1 MTANEEVVMVEIG
14 GAIAPSFDSVVQT
27 VKGKLSTVGTY
38 YSKLKEQQEKLSAIK
53 GNKSVQQLG
62 KAFASSANNAK
73 TFTSGIGFAINMGKK
88 LASVNAITA
97 GQASLAKSLGVSAKG
112 LETWEG
118 VAQEAGLKAGSV
130 GKFMNEMSNKIG
142 KSKQLGNGKPFGGA
156 LEKMGLSF
164 KDIEKMSPEQKF
176 KTITSAL
183 KKLDDADLAKSLG
196 KQVFGGDS
204 SQFVGHIR
212 TLSGSM
218 DEIYNKQAKQSLLT
232 EEGRQGAEK
241 YSEAMGGIGTV
252 VSSASAEFSG
262 LIGGALA
269 PYVKTLAPKIGALF
283 NEHRDDIKKF
293 GKMLG
298 EALPKIGE
306 FAFTLLKV
314 LTSVGSTVLSVIDAV
329 GGFGTVAAI
338 VGAVMTAKF
347 AFSGYQMAN
356 SLWGIGKALA
366 PLVSGALPYLSSMFM
381 AVGTTISSIAST
393 VFPALIAGIK
403 AVGLAVMSNP
413 ITAIIGLAVLAVG
426 RLIYAWDDLKKSFK
440 EGGILGA
447 AATFFGIGG
456 DDEEEN
462 KKTPV
467 KSKPTLARGEVPDVV
482 GRKSSGSNESQVAVG
497 IESPR
502 VKAVIQKTPLSKPEL
517 ISSGSTNQGVLRRQQ
532 GEFDKPSGPANIE
545 LPRIGA
551 TTQKKPLSK
560 LELVSSGSTNQ
571 GALRRQQGEFNKPS
585 GPANIELPRVG
596 TTTQKTHLSKP
607 NLTSSVGTQT
617 DVWRRQQDESC
628 HGNYAYTG
636 GDATQTVNARSLP
649 LMSSPSSNSVQS
661 RQNIDNRN
669 ITINV
674 HATEGQSPKEIAQET
689 FVVLNNDA
697 GVLYDAC

>member
-1 MTANEEVVMVEIG
+1 MTARVETVMVEVG
-14 GAIAPSFDSVVQT
+14 GAIAPLLDSVVESA
-27 VKGKLSTVGTY
+27 KGKLSKVGESY
-38 YSKLKEQQEKLSAIK
+38 DKLKKQQEKLSAIK
-53 GNKSVQQLG
+53 GNESVQQLG
-62 KAFASSANNAK
+62 KAFASSAKNAK

-97 GQASLAKSLGVSAKG
+97 GQAALAKSLGVSAKG

-118 VAQEAGLKAGSV
+118 VAQGAGLKAGSV

-156 LEKMGLSF
+156 LKKMGLSF

-241 YSEAMGGIGTV
+241 YSDAMGSIGTV

-262 LIGGALA
+262 LIGGALE
-269 PYVKTLAPKIGALF
+269 PYVATLAPKIGALF

-306 FAFTLLKV
+306 FAFSLLNV
-314 LTSVGSTVLSVIDAV
+314 MTSIGSTVLSVTDAV

-338 VGAVMTAKF
+338 VGSVKATKF
-347 AFSGYQMAN
+347 LVSGYQMAS
-356 SLWGIGKALA
+356 SLWGIGKAVA

-381 AVGTTISSIAST
+381 SVGTTISLIAST

-456 DDEEEN
+456 DDEEEE
-462 KKTPV
+462 KKTP
-467 KSKPTLARGEVPDVV
+467 
-482 GRKSSGSNESQVAVG
+482 
-497 IESPR
+497 
-502 VKAVIQKTPLSKPEL
+502 
-517 ISSGSTNQGVLRRQQ
+517 
-532 GEFDKPSGPANIE
+532 F
-545 LPRIGA
+545 
-551 TTQKKPLSK
+551 
-560 LELVSSGSTNQ
+560 
-571 GALRRQQGEFNKPS
+571 
-585 GPANIELPRVG
+585 
-596 TTTQKTHLSKP
+596 KP
-607 NLTSSVGTQT
+607 NLTSSVGTQS

-636 GDATQTVNARSLP
+636 GHATQTVNARSLP
-649 LMSSPSSNSVQS
+649 LMPSPSSNSVES
-661 RQNIDNRN
+661 NQNIDNRN